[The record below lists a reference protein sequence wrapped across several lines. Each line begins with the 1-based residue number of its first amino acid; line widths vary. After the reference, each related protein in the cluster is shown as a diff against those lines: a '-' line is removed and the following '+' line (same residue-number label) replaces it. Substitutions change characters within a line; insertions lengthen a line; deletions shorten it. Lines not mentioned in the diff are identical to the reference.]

1 VHFTTVAVS
10 AATFNV
16 PDLDVRL
23 RQGHHECF

>member
-1 VHFTTVAVS
+1 VAVS